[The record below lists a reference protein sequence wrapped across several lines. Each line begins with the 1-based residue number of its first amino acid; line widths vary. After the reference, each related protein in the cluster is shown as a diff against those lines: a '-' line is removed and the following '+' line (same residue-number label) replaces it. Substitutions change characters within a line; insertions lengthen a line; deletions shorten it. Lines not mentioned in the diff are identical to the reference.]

1 MNYVS
6 NEVLKIYNS
15 DNFGLEVKK
24 DKSPLTLADKKSHE
38 ILASFLKSLNFNIPI
53 ISEESFTKSTTIH

>member
-6 NEVLKIYNS
+6 NEVLKIYNG

-24 DKSPLTLADKKSHE
+24 DKSPLTLADKNLMK
-38 ILASFLKSLNFNIPI
+38 F
-53 ISEESFTKSTTIH
+53 